1 MIIVSQVKRLAPDN
15 DEILCLGQKDN
26 PTGLILENFDSQKGI
41 SIAKLRKF
49 LKEME
54 RHDVVTLFD
63 EWIADEWKRVLS
75 WQMKIW
81 VES

>member
-1 MIIVSQVKRLAPDN
+1 MKRLAPDN

-54 RHDVVTLFD
+54 RRDVVTLFD
-63 EWIADEWKRVLS
+63 
-75 WQMKIW
+75 
-81 VES
+81 